1 MVGMTW
7 YVPAMI
13 RQDFIQRLVAQIDL
27 AGLVGEY
34 VELRKSGNTLEGLCP
49 FHAEKS
55 PSFKVFPEAAEGA
68 HYHCFGCGAHGGPV
82 EFMNQRLNRGF
93 VETIR
98 FLAQREGMVVE
109 YDSRDEDEQEKKRRE
124 EEGQVRQRV
133 AGAVKKAAGEYH
145 KRLFAP
151 EGASAKDEL
160 ERRGV
165 GDEVI
170 LRFSIGFA
178 PDAWDTLTANWAFN
192 HTSLVEAGLAVRR
205 AGNKG
210 CYDMFRNRIM
220 FPIFTQRG
228 DVVAFGGRTMAA
240 GENMG
245 PKYLNSPE
253 TQVYRKGTELFG
265 LYQAREAIRAQ
276 GHVIVSEG
284 YFDVVTPAQHGIENV
299 VSACGTALT
308 EQQRDVLLKIAT
320 KITFCFDGDSAGEKA
335 TRRAADLILPVVTDD
350 HEIRLCKMPSGHD
363 PDSFVREKGPEEF
376 LAVLTSAP
384 SLSQYLVDELIGSGS
399 LDSPEGKT
407 AITVQAIKQWRRIAA
422 PVLATFFR
430 QCVCDKL
437 GISDADFERL
447 VTVMSWK
454 AVNAEVE
461 LPGCPFCPGSAQLMS
476 DGERFAVRCGTCKC
490 RTHAKGS
497 QAEAIKDWSG
507 RSGSS

>member
-1 MVGMTW
+1 MAKAAW

-34 VELRKSGNTLEGLCP
+34 VELRKSSNTLEGLCP

-82 EFMNQRLNRGF
+82 EFMMQRLSRGF

-98 FLAQREGMVVE
+98 FLSQREGMAVE
-109 YDSRDEDEQEKKRRE
+109 YDNRDQDEHEKKRRE
-124 EEGQVRQRV
+124 EEGQIRQRV
-133 AGAVKKAAGEYH
+133 AGAVRKAAGEYH

-151 EGASAKDEL
+151 EGANAKDEL

-170 LRFSIGFA
+170 LKFSLGFA
-178 PDAWDTLTANWAFN
+178 PDAWDTLTSDWAFN
-192 HTSLVEAGLAVRR
+192 HTTLIEAGLAVRR
-205 AGNKG
+205 ASSKG

-228 DVVAFGGRTMAA
+228 DVVAFGGRTMAT
-240 GENMG
+240 GGNSG

-253 TQVYRKGTELFG
+253 TQAYSKGTELFG

-299 VSACGTALT
+299 VSTCGTALT

-320 KITFCFDGDSAGEKA
+320 KITFCFDGDSAGAKA
-335 TRRAADLILPVVTDD
+335 TRRAAELILPFVTDD
-350 HEIRLCKMPSGHD
+350 HDIRLCKMPKGQD
-363 PDSFVREKGPEEF
+363 PDSLVREKGREEF
-376 LAVLTSAP
+376 LAVLSNAP
-384 SLSQYLVDELIGSGS
+384 TLSQYLMDELIGSGT
-399 LDSPEGKT
+399 LESPEGKT
-407 AITVQAIKQWRRIAA
+407 AIAVQAIKQWRRIAA
-422 PVLATFFR
+422 PVLGTFFR
-430 QCVCDKL
+430 QRACEKL
-437 GISDADFERL
+437 GIAVAEFERL
-447 VTVMSWK
+447 VAVLNWK
-454 AVNAEVE
+454 AVHAEVE

-490 RTHAKGS
+490 RTYAKDS
-497 QAEAIKDWSG
+497 QAEAIKDWTG
-507 RSGSS
+507 RSGAM